1 MKTLDNNQKARIA
14 DYLNGRAINISDE
27 ELQMLADDDQLASEC
42 IEIAEIAAE
51 ASREGV
57 IVQFPKANQN
67 TAQPQAQRNNSKTLR
82 MVIMAAAACLVLAIA
97 IPLFIKNDTTNTDN
111 NTAANVSSSEQQQ
124 TAPRKRSMGIL
135 SAKSLDKGYS
145 ELPEEYAGLIKSA
158 SAKGYFDFEPETP
171 FNIVFS
177 APVKPDTLYLYSPR
191 VKTPLLT
198 IPVSGESAT
207 ISPGL
212 ASGLYYYYLKYNLKE
227 RNAIAIGTEDEAQ

>member
-67 TAQPQAQRNNSKTLR
+67 TAQPQAQKNNSKALR
-82 MVIMAAAACLVLAIA
+82 MVIMAAAACLVIAIA

-135 SAKSLDKGYS
+135 RKKVLTRATPNCRKSTQG
-145 ELPEEYAGLIKSA
+145 
-158 SAKGYFDFEPETP
+158 
-171 FNIVFS
+171 
-177 APVKPDTLYLYSPR
+177 
-191 VKTPLLT
+191 
-198 IPVSGESAT
+198 
-207 ISPGL
+207 
-212 ASGLYYYYLKYNLKE
+212 
-227 RNAIAIGTEDEAQ
+227 

>member
-82 MVIMAAAACLVLAIA
+82 MVIMAAAACLVIAIA
-97 IPLFIKNDTTNTDN
+97 IPLFITGDTTPTN
-111 NTAANVSSSEQQQ
+111 NTTASNEQQP
-124 TAPRKRSMGIL
+124 TPRKRSMGIL
-135 SAKSLDKGYS
+135 SAKSLDKGYY
-145 ELPEEYAGLIKSA
+145 ELPEEFSKMIQSA
-158 SAKGYFDFEPETP
+158 HTKGFFDFEPETP
-171 FNIVFS
+171 FDIVFS
-177 APVKPDTLYLYSPR
+177 APVKPDTLYLCSPR
-191 VKTPLLT
+191 VRTPLMTL
-198 IPVSGESAT
+198 PVSGESVT
-207 ISPGL
+207 IAPGL

-227 RNAIAIGTEDEAQ
+227 RNAIAIGTDDESAQ

>member
-1 MKTLDNNQKARIA
+1 MKTLDNNQKARLA
-14 DYLNGRAINISDE
+14 DYINGRAVNISDE
-27 ELQMLADDDQLASEC
+27 ELQLLADDDQLASEC

-57 IVQFPKANQN
+57 VVPFEKTTSTQRP
-67 TAQPQAQRNNSKTLR
+67 AQKSNGKTIR

-97 IPLFIKNDTTNTDN
+97 IPLVIKNDTPNPDN
-111 NTAANVSSSEQQQ
+111 NTTATSNEQQQ
-124 TAPRKRSMGIL
+124 PTPRKRSMGIL

-145 ELPEEYAGLIKSA
+145 ELPEEYAGMIKSA
-158 SAKGYFDFEPETP
+158 SAKGFFDFEPETP
-171 FNIVFS
+171 FDIVFS

-191 VKTPLLT
+191 VKTPLMT
-198 IPVSGESAT
+198 IPVSGESVT

-227 RNAIAIGTEDEAQ
+227 RNAIAIGSEDDAQ